1 MKNILFP
8 TDFSKNSWNAIEY
21 AITLLKD
28 TPCNF
33 YVLHVDALN
42 RSGVDYNSF
51 ALPSDIIQPKAIN
64 MTPKDN
70 PANIF
75 ARIKTITTNKEHHF
89 IVLHEFGN
97 IIDIIRKTVL
107 EKKISLIVM
116 GTKGASGI
124 KETILGSNTGNVMTK
139 VPCNLLVVPE
149 KALQCVPKE
158 IAFPTDYHVFYSH
171 SILDAISKMLRITN
185 AKLRVVHIS
194 KPNIKLNEAQKQN
207 MAYLQDYLLEL
218 HEKSHSIHNLKLEK
232 TKTAIEEFVINEK
245 IDMVIMVA
253 KNLNFLQQLLFG
265 STIKKISFQT
275 SVPILVLHE

>member
-8 TDFSKNSWNAIEY
+8 TDFSNNSWNAIEY

-42 RSGVDYNSF
+42 QSGIEYNSF
-51 ALPSDIIQPKAIN
+51 ALPSDVTQPKAIHRA
-64 MTPKDN
+64 PKDN
-70 PANIF
+70 LAGTLV
-75 ARIKTITTNKEHHF
+75 RIKTIAPNQGHRF
-89 IVLHEFGN
+89 IALHEYGN

-107 EKKISLIVM
+107 EKKISLIIM

-139 VPCNLLVVPE
+139 VPCNLLVIPE
-149 KALQCVPKE
+149 KAVQCIPKE
-158 IAFPTDYHVFYSH
+158 IAFPTDYNIFYSH
-171 SILDAISKMLRITN
+171 SILEAISKMLRISN

-194 KPNIKLNEAQKQN
+194 KPNVILNETQHQN
-207 MAYLQDYLLEL
+207 MAYLQDYLMEL

-232 TKTAIEEFVINEK
+232 TKTAIEEFVVNEK

-275 SVPILVLHE
+275 SVPLLVLHE